1 MHSSAKVAPLGD
13 TRRMRDAQWNNRQ
26 VGHADEIGRGHSAPV
41 DRPPRELA
49 EAGGWILARA
59 ALRLPVLGF
68 SLFYLVQGLPT
79 RGRWSHF
86 PDGASFLWLCF
97 AMVEPDSLALRILG
111 FFAGFFSGEWWLESV
126 VWVVGYSLV
135 TVAHVGLGWLLMR
148 RRPLVRRMYRTVVVV
163 LAVQLVVAVL
173 ALLVVAPYAFEAV
186 RTGENAPVVPYVGE
200 SLVHAYEWLLLPWAV
215 ALTTTSVVALVL
227 LRRPATRRYVSDGDT
242 HPAAT
247 A

>member
-1 MHSSAKVAPLGD
+1 
-13 TRRMRDAQWNNRQ
+13 MRDAEWTNRQ
-26 VGHADEIGRGHSAPV
+26 IGHPDEIGRGHSAPV

-79 RGRWSHF
+79 SGRWNHF
-86 PDGASFLWLCF
+86 PDGAFFLWLYF
-97 AMVEPDSLALRILG
+97 TIVEPDSLALRISGL
-111 FFAGFFSGEWWLESV
+111 FFGDWWLKSV
-126 VWVVGYSLV
+126 VWVVGYSLI

-148 RRPLVRRMYRTVVVV
+148 RRPLARRMYRTVVVV
-163 LAVQLVVAVL
+163 VAVQSVVAVL

-200 SLVHAYEWLLLPWAV
+200 SLVHAYEWLLLPWAL
-215 ALTTTSVVALVL
+215 AQTTASVVALVL
-227 LRRPATRRYVSDGDT
+227 LRRPTTRRYVSDGNT

-247 A
+247 G